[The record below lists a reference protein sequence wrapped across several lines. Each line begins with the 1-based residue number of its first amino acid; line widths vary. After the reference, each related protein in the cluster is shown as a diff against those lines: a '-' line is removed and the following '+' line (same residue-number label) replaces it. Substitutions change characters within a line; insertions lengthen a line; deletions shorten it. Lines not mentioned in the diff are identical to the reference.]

1 MPEHAVANKARR
13 LRPLLPSTGSR
24 PTPAPPS
31 TLPSRLHSAAAAC
44 TECRKHKT
52 KYQATAHE
60 ELFELLKTV
69 PTQEAHD
76 ILNRIRHGTDVVTI
90 LNHVRAGD
98 VLVQMAVE
106 PETRFRYEFPYK
118 SETPQ
123 DYVQHN
129 PYLDSIIFEATSL
142 YATGQDST
150 PSAPSTTNSA
160 PNSTSGAYES
170 PYLKPFHASEVIE
183 PQLSKAK
190 ISWWT
195 AVCQDDVLMRDLL
208 GVFFRC
214 EYHFT
219 AAFQKDLFLQDLAA
233 RRQDFCSALLV
244 NIMLAYSCVCY
255 PRFSNRAEY
264 WNPNTLVYRFLA
276 EAKRIWELEATEARI
291 TTIQAGILF
300 NVFHNLCGLDEI
312 GQAYRIQAIALAHQ
326 LRLFDSSVYMHDH
339 RMRNGR
345 AFAAWALFNWE
356 TLVGFSFLF
365 PPLLKTPPDWPLPD
379 PSKETGFYGEVWVKY
394 PLTRNL
400 SPSYF
405 GPVFKAR
412 SEFRIIMNAYCQA
425 AFSEGSQVT
434 VEKANEFLS
443 RLRCWYDGLPAP
455 LQPKTIVLPG
465 HLQLHMYY
473 HHLILTIYEPLL
485 DIVDD
490 ARKHLQTLVRLYYL
504 RHGFEAMD
512 LFIVI
517 PLMLA
522 GYECIDAIGEQA
534 TGPRLEALRSTL
546 ILIAKGLYNQRRN
559 HYLAEALFRVIRGRM
574 RQEELSLLKTT
585 VRLDEDEEDE
595 RRHMAQAVRSHWP
608 VSVVKKKEDV
618 TSHILKNLVETYAHL
633 NVDEEP
639 APAED
644 TE

>member
-1 MPEHAVANKARR
+1 M
-13 LRPLLPSTGSR
+13 
-24 PTPAPPS
+24 
-31 TLPSRLHSAAAAC
+31 
-44 TECRKHKT
+44 ECHYTTQPGERQSQALKRAYNHLQ
-52 KYQATAHE
+52 YQATAHE

-118 SETPQ
+118 AEIPQ

-150 PSAPSTTNSA
+150 PSASSTTNSA
-160 PNSTSGAYES
+160 PNSASGAYES
-170 PYLKPFHASEVIE
+170 LYLKPFHASEVIE

-214 EYHFT
+214 EYHFA

-276 EAKRIWELEATEARI
+276 EAKRLWELEATEARI
-291 TTIQAGILF
+291 TTVQAGILF

-326 LRLFDSSVYMHDH
+326 LRLFDSSVYMHDQ
-339 RMRNGR
+339 RMRYGR

-356 TLVGFSFLF
+356 TLVGYSFLF

-379 PSKETGFYGEVWVKY
+379 PSKETGFYGEVWVRY

-400 SPSYF
+400 SPSSF

-434 VEKANEFLS
+434 VEKANGFLS

-455 LQPKTIVLPG
+455 LQPKRIVLPG

-485 DIVDD
+485 DVATEEEPTPQQIVDD

-512 LFIVI
+512 LFIVV

-546 ILIAKGLYNQRRN
+546 ILIAKGLYHQRRN

-618 TSHILKNLVETYAHL
+618 NSHILKNLVETYAHL

-639 APAED
+639 APTED

>member
-1 MPEHAVANKARR
+1 M
-13 LRPLLPSTGSR
+13 
-24 PTPAPPS
+24 AP
-31 TLPSRLHSAAAAC
+31 RLHSAVAAC
-44 TECRKHKT
+44 TECRKQKT

-60 ELFELLKTV
+60 ELFELLKAL
-69 PTQEAHD
+69 PSQEAHD
-76 ILNRIRHGTDVVTI
+76 ILNRIRDGTDVVTI

-118 SETPQ
+118 SEMPQ
-123 DYVQHN
+123 DYVQNN

-142 YATGQDST
+142 YAAGQSST
-150 PSAPSTTNSA
+150 PSASSTTNSA

-170 PYLKPFHASEVIE
+170 LYLKPFHASGVIE
-183 PQLSKAK
+183 PQLSNAK

-195 AVCQDDVLMRDLL
+195 TVCQDDVLMRDLL

-219 AAFQKDLFLQDLAA
+219 AAFQKDLFLEDLVA
-233 RRQDFCSALLV
+233 RRRDFCSALLV

-264 WNPNTLVYRFLA
+264 WNTNTLVYRFLA
-276 EAKRIWELEATEARI
+276 EAKRIWELEATEAHI

-312 GQAYRIQAIALAHQ
+312 GQAYRIQAISLAHQ
-326 LRLFDSSVYMHDH
+326 LRLFDSSVYMHNH

-345 AFAAWALFNWE
+345 AFTAWALFNWE

-394 PLTRNL
+394 PLSHNL

-405 GPVFKAR
+405 GQVFKAR
-412 SEFRIIMNAYCQA
+412 SEFRIIMNEYCQA
-425 AFSEGSQVT
+425 AFSEGS
-434 VEKANEFLS
+434 
-443 RLRCWYDGLPAP
+443 
-455 LQPKTIVLPG
+455 
-465 HLQLHMYY
+465 
-473 HHLILTIYEPLL
+473 
-485 DIVDD
+485 
-490 ARKHLQTLVRLYYL
+490 QTLVRLYYL

-522 GYECIDAIGEQA
+522 GYECIDAISEQA

-585 VRLDEDEEDE
+585 MRLDDDEEDE

-608 VSVVKKKEDV
+608 VSVVKKKEDMN
-618 TSHILKNLVETYAHL
+618 SHILKNLVETYAHL

>member
-1 MPEHAVANKARR
+1 MPGHAVANKARR

-24 PTPAPPS
+24 PAPAPPP

-118 SETPQ
+118 AEIPQ

-150 PSAPSTTNSA
+150 PSASSTTNSA
-160 PNSTSGAYES
+160 PNSASGAYES
-170 PYLKPFHASEVIE
+170 LYLKPFHASEVIE

-195 AVCQDDVLMRDLL
+195 AVCQDDILMRDLL

-214 EYHFT
+214 EYHFA

-276 EAKRIWELEATEARI
+276 EAKRLWELEATEARI
-291 TTIQAGILF
+291 TTVQAGILF

-339 RMRNGR
+339 RMRYGR

-356 TLVGFSFLF
+356 TLVGYSFLF

-379 PSKETGFYGEVWVKY
+379 PSKETGFYGEVWVRY

-400 SPSYF
+400 SPSSF

-425 AFSEGSQVT
+425 AFSEGSQIT
-434 VEKANEFLS
+434 VEKANGFLS
-443 RLRCWYDGLPAP
+443 RLRCC
-455 LQPKTIVLPG
+455 
-465 HLQLHMYY
+465 MYY

-485 DIVDD
+485 DVATEEEPTPQQIVDD

-512 LFIVI
+512 LFIVV

-546 ILIAKGLYNQRRN
+546 ILIAKGLYHQRRN

-618 TSHILKNLVETYAHL
+618 NSHILKNLVETYAHL
-633 NVDEEP
+633 NVNEEP